1 MRSEFSAL
9 LSFLAPLADF
19 SRVVASYIWARRGA
33 CVSAAAFFALA
44 LLCGAVGPVF
54 GALLALALAVA
65 APLCVAVASL
75 LDSVPSDAWRF
86 SYLDRD
92 LSDDS
97 RASEA
102 AAVAVASPFSR
113 GAAVIVCAAVALVA
127 AGAVP
132 AGVAVALAV
141 VGCCYLAFA
150 FDAVRV

>member
-1 MRSEFSAL
+1 MRCEFSAL
-9 LSFLAPLADF
+9 LSFLAPVFDF
-19 SRVVASYIWARRGA
+19 SRVVAAFVWARRGA

-75 LDSVPSDAWRF
+75 LDSVPSADWRF

-92 LSDDS
+92 LSADS

-102 AAVAVASPFSR
+102 EAVASPFSR
-113 GAAVIVCAAVALVA
+113 GAVVIVCAAAALVA